1 MLFFLL
7 IFLSSGIVT
16 LLMTM
21 IFIRTF
27 LLVVNVQYY
36 SMSPTLEHGDRV
48 LALRNPPK
56 SWLRK
61 GQVVLIWPV
70 PGIRIPVPPSYKEPP
85 YIKRIIAVSGETY
98 SLVPDEKIVQ
108 YLDQSITMNRETFE
122 FTSDKRTLPLIS
134 PACPGTWNI
143 PAKHIFVRGD
153 NRLAGVDSTIWGPVP
168 FHNILAVVLMKLPG
182 KAEPAH
188 VPPFETVRK

>member
-1 MLFFLL
+1 
-7 IFLSSGIVT
+7 
-16 LLMTM
+16 M

-27 LLVVNVQYY
+27 LLVVNVQYH

-70 PGIRIPVPPSYKEPP
+70 PGIRIPVPPGYTEPP
-85 YIKRIIAVSGETY
+85 YIKRIVAVSGETY
-98 SLVPDEKIVQ
+98 SLLPDEKIVQ
-108 YLDQSITMNRETFE
+108 YLDQRITMGRETFD
-122 FTSDKRTLPLIS
+122 FTSEKSTLPLLS
-134 PACPGTWNI
+134 PACPGTWDI
-143 PAKHIFVRGD
+143 PAKHVFVRGD
-153 NRLAGVDSTIWGPVP
+153 NRQAGVDSTIWGPVP
-168 FHNILAVVLMKLPG
+168 FRNILAVVLMKLPG

-188 VPPFETVRK
+188 VPPCETVRT